1 MISQTP
7 YVLDNAAQFV
17 DIIKLFHKIFQ
28 KYFKKI
34 LSRPSKDA
42 AKFVDIIHTN
52 GAVGVSRRVGN
63 S

>member
-1 MISQTP
+1 M
-7 YVLDNAAQFV
+7 
-17 DIIKLFHKIFQ
+17 
-28 KYFKKI
+28 KI